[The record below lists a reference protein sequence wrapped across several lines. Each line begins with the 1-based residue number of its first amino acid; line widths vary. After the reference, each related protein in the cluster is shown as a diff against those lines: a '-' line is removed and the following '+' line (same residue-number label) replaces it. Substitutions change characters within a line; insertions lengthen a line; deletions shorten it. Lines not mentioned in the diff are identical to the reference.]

1 MKRISSH
8 YYYRI
13 FLALPLLEGLV
24 VAAALLLAGRMLTG
38 GGDLVSGAFPAGVA
52 GVLAVLGMT
61 TTGLYNYRLRD
72 RFGGVM
78 VRALLAFAGAA
89 LLAAALYY
97 LLLGPG
103 LDMTVLAWSWAL
115 AFSLVLVLRAGY
127 FRWLGAEGIKRRVL
141 ILGAGRRAQ
150 PLSRLRRRTDLL
162 GLRVVGFVAL
172 PSDESRIVEPVR
184 LVELDRALPEWVAAN
199 GIDEIVVA
207 LDERRRGLG
216 GRGMDVEALLACR
229 TQGVAVTDVASFV
242 ERETGKLQL
251 EALDPSWLVFSPG
264 FIAQRGS
271 DLVKRG
277 FDLTVSALVLLLA
290 GPLLLLAVLA
300 IKLEDGWHAPVLYR
314 QARVGQGGHA
324 FDVLK
329 LRSMTTDAERP
340 GEARWAQRDDP
351 RVTRVGRVLRRYRID
366 ELPQI
371 WNIARG
377 EMSFVGPRPERPAFV
392 EQLAERLPYYRV
404 RHVVR
409 PGLTGWAQINYAY
422 AASEEDAFEKLRY
435 DLFYIKNRSLRLDL
449 TILLQTAEAVFCGRG
464 VR

>member
-216 GRGMDVEALLACR
+216 GRGMDVEALLA
-229 TQGVAVTDVASFV
+229 
-242 ERETGKLQL
+242 
-251 EALDPSWLVFSPG
+251 
-264 FIAQRGS
+264 
-271 DLVKRG
+271 
-277 FDLTVSALVLLLA
+277 
-290 GPLLLLAVLA
+290 
-300 IKLEDGWHAPVLYR
+300 
-314 QARVGQGGHA
+314 
-324 FDVLK
+324 
-329 LRSMTTDAERP
+329 
-340 GEARWAQRDDP
+340 
-351 RVTRVGRVLRRYRID
+351 
-366 ELPQI
+366 
-371 WNIARG
+371 
-377 EMSFVGPRPERPAFV
+377 
-392 EQLAERLPYYRV
+392 
-404 RHVVR
+404 
-409 PGLTGWAQINYAY
+409 
-422 AASEEDAFEKLRY
+422 
-435 DLFYIKNRSLRLDL
+435 
-449 TILLQTAEAVFCGRG
+449 
-464 VR
+464 